1 MKKFEILEH
10 RTDLKIKALGKTKE
24 ELFLNMLLGMTEFQ
38 KPEVEEGKEIKRE
51 IKIES
56 VDFSALLVDFLN
68 EVLYLN
74 QTQKEAYFGLKFKKL
89 EEKTLEAELVGQK
102 VKRFGEDI
110 KAATFHGLDVRKD
123 KNWQATVLFDI

>member
-38 KPEVEEGKEIKRE
+38 KPEVEKGKEVKRE

-56 VDFSALLVDFLN
+56 VDFPALLVDFLN
-68 EVLYLN
+68 EALYLN
-74 QTQKEAYFGLKFKKL
+74 QTQKEAYFGLKIEKL
-89 EEKTLEAELVGQK
+89 EEKTLEAELIGQGI
-102 VKRFGEDI
+102 KRFGEDI